1 MRELK
6 WLLLRDLYSIRRNPK
21 VFKARMIQ
29 GMFIGFLVLV
39 IFWDLSFNTMVEQR
53 DLIGALFFVTMNMM
67 MITIMPT
74 LIIF

>member
-1 MRELK
+1 
-6 WLLLRDLYSIRRNPK
+6 
-21 VFKARMIQ
+21 MIQ